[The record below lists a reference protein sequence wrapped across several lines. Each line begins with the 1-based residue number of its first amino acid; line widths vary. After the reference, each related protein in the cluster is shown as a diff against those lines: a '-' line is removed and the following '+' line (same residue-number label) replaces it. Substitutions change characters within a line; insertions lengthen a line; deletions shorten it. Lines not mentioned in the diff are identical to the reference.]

1 LFPLYQQSVRNPLV
15 DRANDAASENFDRRS
30 ATTLEHPGGFLDR
43 VRGILSRDENAA
55 SGLHALKMSEDFFS
69 MKFAEHATQRN
80 VDISTYI
87 FQLEIASTK
96 QHPA

>member
-1 LFPLYQQSVRNPLV
+1 LFPLYQQSVRHPLV

-30 ATTLEHPGGFLDR
+30 ATTLEHL
-43 VRGILSRDENAA
+43 AA
-55 SGLHALKMSEDFFS
+55 SWIECVAFCRATRTQPLVSMRSGMNEDFFS

-87 FQLEIASTK
+87 FQLGIASTK

>member
-1 LFPLYQQSVRNPLV
+1 LFPLYQQSVRHPLV
-15 DRANDAASENFDRRS
+15 DRANDAASENLDRRS
-30 ATTLEHPGGFLDR
+30 TTTLEHPGGFLDR
-43 VRGILSRDENAA
+43 VRGILSRDENPA
-55 SGLHALKMSEDFFS
+55 SDLHALRDERGFFS

-87 FQLEIASTK
+87 FQLGIASTK